1 MDNHHEHRVRE
12 AVARA
17 ICSACGEKPAHLG
30 NARGNAFRWQDYECL
45 AQAVLAELRA
55 AETADPRRSA
65 ISHLANVIARS
76 CGDGAD
82 QAWVYERAAGDAV
95 RAYTVR
101 WAEVPVAP
109 SASVNESKREKRE
122 EFDA

>member
-1 MDNHHEHRVRE
+1 MDNHQDKQVRE

-17 ICSACGEKPAHLG
+17 ICSAYGEKPEHLG
-30 NARGNAFRWQDYECL
+30 DARGNALRWQDYECL

-55 AETADPRRSA
+55 AEAGEPGRSA

-76 CGDGAD
+76 CEDGAD
-82 QAWVYERAAGDAV
+82 QAWMYKRAAGDAV

-101 WAEVPVAP
+101 RSGEG
-109 SASVNESKREKRE
+109 R
-122 EFDA
+122 